1 MHNIEFTFLGTRY
14 NILSSIMFLL
24 AFFLLISLGNWQL
37 KRLGEKEEFIKK
49 IDSNLNGLPQNIEA
63 VKSQPLYSKISITGR
78 FLPNKTILLYGK
90 RSAYRENDGY
100 YILTAFEAENGQI
113 YLVSRGWIAQ
123 SKKNEIITFSAR
135 EIHDNIEAVILPGEN
150 QGYFMPANDIVKNI
164 WFTIDLKLAQ
174 NTLAITETNFY
185 FMQINSKTLPSGG
198 QKLSA
203 NSLNKVRNDHME
215 YAITWYSLA
224 VSLAVIFIMANIKRS
239 RNQTQQ

>member
-1 MHNIEFTFLGTRY
+1 MYNNEFTFLGTRY
-14 NILSSIMFLL
+14 NIFSSIIFLS

-37 KRLGEKEEFIKK
+37 KRLSEKEEFIKK
-49 IDSNLNGLPQNIEA
+49 IDSNLNGLPKTIES
-63 VKSQPLYSKISITGR
+63 VKAQPFYSKVSITGR

-90 RSAYRENDGY
+90 RSAHPENDGY
-100 YILTAFEAENGQI
+100 YILTAFEAENGQV

-123 SKKNEIITFSAR
+123 SKKNELLEFSAR
-135 EIHDNIEAVILPGEN
+135 EINDNIEAVILPGEN
-150 QGYFMPANDIVKNI
+150 KGYFMPANDINKNI

-185 FMQINSKTLPSGG
+185 LMQINSHTLPNGG

-203 NSLNKVRNDHME
+203 TNLNKVRNDHME

-224 VSLAVIFIMANIKRS
+224 ASLAVIFIMANTKRG
-239 RNQTQQ
+239 RNQIKK

>member
-1 MHNIEFTFLGTRY
+1 MYNSEFTFLGTRY
-14 NILSSIMFLL
+14 NIFSSIIFLL

-49 IDSNLNGLPQNIEA
+49 IDSNLNGLPKTIES
-63 VKSQPLYSKISITGR
+63 VKTQPLYSKVGIIGR

-90 RSAYRENDGY
+90 RSAHPENDGY
-100 YILTAFEAENGQI
+100 YILTAFEAENGQT

-123 SKKNEIITFSAR
+123 SKKNELLEFSAR
-135 EIHDNIEAVILPGEN
+135 EINDNIEAVILPGEN
-150 QGYFMPANDIVKNI
+150 KGYFMPTNDVNKNI

-174 NTLAITETNFY
+174 NTLATTETNFY
-185 FMQINSKTLPSGG
+185 LMQINSHTLPNGG

-203 NSLNKVRNDHME
+203 TNLNKVRNDHME

-224 VSLAVIFIMANIKRS
+224 ASLAIIFIMANIKRG
-239 RNQTQQ
+239 RNQTKQ